1 MTGRVIEV
9 LVSDGDAVSSGDLLV
24 VVESMKMEN
33 EILSQ
38 HSGRVTSVHV
48 TVAQTLSEGAAM
60 VEIEVGT

>member
-33 EILSQ
+33 EIISQ

-48 TVAQTLSEGAAM
+48 TAAQTLSEGDAM
-60 VEIEVGT
+60 LKIEVGT